1 VPDNLTETAGVQV
14 GNQVILD
21 LGRRKRMVE
30 IERIRHQ
37 GDGKPTDGHMAD
49 RGGNE
54 ERKPPRLF
62 AWLASLVTILL
73 LIATQFLERG
83 DNAYLRGMGVAML
96 ALAGVFIFVPFFL
109 LQKHGQ
115 SQDSRT
121 YMQTEA
127 VVDRGLYAI
136 TRHPQYLGYMLLVGG
151 FALLSQHWLAVLLA
165 VLGITFFYLQALRE
179 ERYCLARF
187 GEPYAGYAG
196 QVPRFN
202 IVLGIVRLL
211 HRGRQ

>member
-1 VPDNLTETAGVQV
+1 
-14 GNQVILD
+14 
-21 LGRRKRMVE
+21 MVE
-30 IERIRHQ
+30 IERVQHQ
-37 GDGKPTDGHMAD
+37 GEAKSAD
-49 RGGNE
+49 RQTADRDSGE
-54 ERKPPRLF
+54 ERKPPSLF

-73 LIATQFLERG
+73 LIASQFLERG
-83 DNAYLRGMGVAML
+83 DNAYLRGMGMAML
-96 ALAGVFIFVPFFL
+96 VLAGVFIFAPFFL

-127 VVDRGLYAI
+127 IVDLGLYAI
-136 TRHPQYLGYMLLVGG
+136 IRHAQYLGYMLLVGG